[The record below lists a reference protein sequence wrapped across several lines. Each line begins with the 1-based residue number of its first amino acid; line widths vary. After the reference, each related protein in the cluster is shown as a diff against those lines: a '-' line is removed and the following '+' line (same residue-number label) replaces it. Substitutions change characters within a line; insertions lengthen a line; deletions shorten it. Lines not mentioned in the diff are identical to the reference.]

1 MLKMWEMTCTLNR
14 QENVGNKGDAHYTV
28 VTVIS
33 VFGEWLIMIH
43 VLFVFAVNF
52 MDVFGVPF
60 SSECPSC
67 SLSVIGTV
75 V

>member
-1 MLKMWEMTCTLNR
+1 MWELACTLNR
-14 QENVGNKGDAHYTV
+14 QENAGNKGDSHYTV

-33 VFGEWLIMIH
+33 VFGAWLVMMN

-52 MDVFGVPF
+52 MDVFGVLF
-60 SSECPSC
+60 LSECPSC
-67 SLSVIGTV
+67 SLSVFGTV